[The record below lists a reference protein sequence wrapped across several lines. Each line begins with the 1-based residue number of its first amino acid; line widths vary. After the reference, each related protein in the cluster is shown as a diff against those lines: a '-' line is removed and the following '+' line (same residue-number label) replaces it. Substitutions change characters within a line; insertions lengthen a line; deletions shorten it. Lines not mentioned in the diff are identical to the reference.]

1 MYMHMRTRALLLAI
15 LAMSAPVLASET
27 PAAPPDHPLFP
38 RDLEIELALNAAPPH
53 LRDSAAVWV
62 LDSTGYVK
70 AREGRNAFSCIVSR
84 RGGDVFPVCWDAEG
98 AKALMPMDITD
109 GAMRLGG
116 AANAEIERKIAEGFK
131 DGHYRA
137 PAKAGLAYMLSPLR
151 YRIDESGTVTR
162 SNPNPHVMFYGP
174 GLTDAD
180 IGGVRGSV
188 LYMNK
193 VGPDGM
199 IIVPVGQKE
208 RETIQSD
215 SRSLT
220 ERVERLIGY
229 KAPQAAQAPAGAA
242 SSATKVIA
250 IAKRGPGTPG
260 QNVQDLLPQEVRDTV
275 SLYLD
280 GKIEQWFMQQDG
292 SGPVFLMNSRTI
304 DEARALTAELPLVK
318 ARMLEFQFIAVG
330 PLSPLRVLLQTPK

>member
-1 MYMHMRTRALLLAI
+1 MTLRALLLAS
-15 LAMSAPVLASET
+15 LLLPAPAAAAP

-53 LRDSAAVWV
+53 LRDGAAVWV
-62 LDSTGYVK
+62 LDAAGYVK
-70 AREGRNAFSCIVSR
+70 ARDGKNAFSCIVSR
-84 RGGDVFPVCWDAEG
+84 RGGDLFPVCWDAEG
-98 AKALMPMDITD
+98 ARALMPIDVKD
-109 GAMRLGG
+109 GAMRLAGT
-116 AANAEIERKIAEGFK
+116 ANADIEREIAAGFK
-131 DGHYRA
+131 DGRYRA
-137 PAKAGLAYMLSPLR
+137 PAKAGVAYMLSPLR
-151 YRIDESGTVTR
+151 YKIDESGAVTR
-162 SNPNPHVMFYGP
+162 ANPNPHVMFYGP

-180 IGGVRGSV
+180 VGGVRGSV
-188 LYMNK
+188 LFMNK

-208 RETIQSD
+208 RETILAD

-229 KAPQAAQAPAGAA
+229 KAPVPAVQPAAAAPAAA
-242 SSATKVIA
+242 AATKVIA

-260 QNVQDLLPQEVRDTV
+260 QSLQDLLPQEVRDTV

-292 SGPVFLMNSRTI
+292 AGPVFLMNSRSVE
-304 DEARALTAELPLVK
+304 DARAQMAQLPLVK
-318 ARMLEFQFIAVG
+318 ARMLEFDFIAVG
-330 PLSPLRVLLQTPK
+330 PLSPLRVLLQPQK